1 MTHFPLLFDTNF
13 NTTRVE
19 TLFLLMNSAGYVDDN
34 TTLLKLHIPVLVY
47 EFGKICLI
55 TVEFAPSEA
64 GGWTMDNAVNLV
76 DLQSAKEDKHNPWR
90 YFFSVFFGLCYI
102 YLVVQELYELFR
114 VLRIDGHPLAYFT
127 DVGNMLDLA
136 NYINMAVGQL
146 LYYKTLEATEKI
158 VVSDTL
164 HYKAYRDELAVGRLT
179 QADVGLGQFQTLIRN
194 IEGKIF

>member
-1 MTHFPLLFDTNF
+1 
-13 NTTRVE
+13 
-19 TLFLLMNSAGYVDDN
+19 
-34 TTLLKLHIPVLVY
+34 
-47 EFGKICLI
+47 
-55 TVEFAPSEA
+55 
-64 GGWTMDNAVNLV
+64 
-76 DLQSAKEDKHNPWR
+76 
-90 YFFSVFFGLCYI
+90 
-102 YLVVQELYELFR
+102 
-114 VLRIDGHPLAYFT
+114 
-127 DVGNMLDLA
+127 MLDLA